1 MTVDDGTER
10 TRPTAPAAL
19 TPSTVVA
26 QRLKE
31 SRRRH
36 GWTAKQLAE
45 QCAKAGATYL
55 TAAVLANIESGRP
68 DLNGKRRR
76 DITVDE
82 LLLLAFILDVAPLY
96 LLGLPA
102 STAGTTAVEITPN
115 RAVSD
120 PDELLRWLRG
130 DQALPGTD
138 ARLYYSV
145 ALERM
150 PAPDT
155 EQTLAEYARSVL
167 QDRAKELVSQFHAET
182 DKLAERAHEQIA
194 HLVAGAEDALSKGAS
209 TEELMALLRQASVPS
224 KSDDEASAN

>member
-1 MTVDDGTER
+1 MTVDDVAG
-10 TRPTAPAAL
+10 PGPAEPAGL
-19 TPSTVVA
+19 TPSSLVA
-26 QRLKE
+26 ARLKE
-31 SRRRH
+31 ARRRH

-45 QCAKAGATYL
+45 QCAKAGSTGL

-68 DLNGKRRR
+68 DADGRRRR

-82 LLLLAFILDVAPLY
+82 LLLLAYVLDVAPIY
-96 LLGLPA
+96 LLALPN
-102 STAGTTAVEITPN
+102 SGQG
-115 RAVSD
+115 RAVQIAPRRAVDD
-120 PDELLRWLRG
+120 PDELLRWIRG

-138 ARLYYSV
+138 SRMYYSV

-182 DKLAERAHEQIA
+182 DKLAERAHNQITQ
-194 HLVAGAEDALSKGAS
+194 LVTDAERALADGAS
-209 TEELMALLRQASVPS
+209 AEELMALLRNADRVE
-224 KSDDEASAN
+224 SDRPDTHR

>member
-1 MTVDDGTER
+1 MTVDDGAGRGPVTDAER
-10 TRPTAPAAL
+10 L
-19 TPSTVVA
+19 TPSSLVA
-26 QRLKE
+26 ARLKE
-31 SRRRH
+31 ARRRH

-45 QCAKAGATYL
+45 QCAKAGATAL

-68 DLNGKRRR
+68 NADGHRRR

-82 LLLLAFILDVAPLY
+82 LLLLAYVLDVAPIY
-96 LLGLPA
+96 LLALPNSGPA
-102 STAGTTAVEITPN
+102 SVQIAPR
-115 RAVSD
+115 RAVDD
-120 PDELLRWLRG
+120 PDELLRWIRG

-138 ARLYYSV
+138 SRMYYSV

-182 DKLAERAHEQIA
+182 DKLAERAHNQITRLVTDAEQ
-194 HLVAGAEDALSKGAS
+194 ALADGAS
-209 TEELMALLRQASVPS
+209 AEELLALLRDADRV
-224 KSDDEASAN
+224 KSDRPDTHR